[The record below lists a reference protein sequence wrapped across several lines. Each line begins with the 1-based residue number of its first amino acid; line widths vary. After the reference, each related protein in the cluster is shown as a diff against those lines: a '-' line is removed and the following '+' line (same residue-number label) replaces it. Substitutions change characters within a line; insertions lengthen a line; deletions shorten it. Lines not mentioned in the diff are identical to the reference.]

1 MISRKIIKI
10 EIIVNAW
17 LANINT
23 NQTKIAITK
32 ILSAIKSKNAPSSDS
47 IAYFLAKYPSK

>member
-1 MISRKIIKI
+1 MISLKIIKI

-32 ILSAIKSKNAPSSDS
+32 ILFKFYLNFETFK
-47 IAYFLAKYPSK
+47 